1 MKRNHKKVAWL
12 GGKWNNGLKS
22 GTFYWNLNNAASN
35 RGRNVGG
42 QSVNARYSRG
52 KSKTLRLFLYNLC
65 ILEYP
70 ATWQNS
76 QPARE
81 VKNNF

>member
-1 MKRNHKKVAWL
+1 MHDTAGVNQKRP
-12 GGKWNNGLKS
+12 GC
-22 GTFYWNLNNAASN
+22 FYIN
-35 RGRNVGG
+35 
-42 QSVNARYSRG
+42 
-52 KSKTLRLFLYNLC
+52 NLC

>member
-1 MKRNHKKVAWL
+1 MHDTAGVNQKK
-12 GGKWNNGLKS
+12 
-22 GTFYWNLNNAASN
+22 TP
-35 RGRNVGG
+35 
-42 QSVNARYSRG
+42 
-52 KSKTLRLFLYNLC
+52 RLFLYNLC

>member
-1 MKRNHKKVAWL
+1 MHDTA
-12 GGKWNNGLKS
+12 G
-22 GTFYWNLNNAASN
+22 
-35 RGRNVGG
+35 
-42 QSVNARYSRG
+42 VNQ
-52 KSKTLRLFLYNLC
+52 KTPRLFLYNLC

-70 ATWQNS
+70 AAWQNS